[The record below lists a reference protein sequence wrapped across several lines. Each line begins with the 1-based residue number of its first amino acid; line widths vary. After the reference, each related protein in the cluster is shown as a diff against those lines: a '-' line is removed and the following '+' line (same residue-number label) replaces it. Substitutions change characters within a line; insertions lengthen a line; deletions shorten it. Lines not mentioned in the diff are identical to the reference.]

1 MSSMKTPALLIIAIS
16 FTPSALMTVVN
27 TIRTLPSTTALAAK
41 SYSPVPS
48 PMIWNPLQIR
58 GRLSW

>member
-1 MSSMKTPALLIIAIS
+1 MKTPALLIIAIS
-16 FTPSALMTVVN
+16 FTPSALITVVN